1 MSLSNGLPAGPWS
14 LESMLVSRT
23 LTLFSCTVV
32 LALSGSVAGAAA
44 PAAAD
49 GDKPAVDPRIELS
62 KKIQGSEPR
71 DFAPTPVPGI
81 YEYTKGADIGY
92 VSADGK
98 YYFGGDLYEIQA
110 QNNITEERRG
120 GLRAKLLA
128 ALSEKDMI
136 VFSPKDP
143 KYTITVFTDLD
154 CQYCRKLH
162 SEIAE
167 INRLG
172 IKVRYAAYPRTGPG
186 TESWEK
192 AEAVWCSA
200 NRNEALTRAKLG
212 QPIAGKA
219 CPSNPVAREF
229 ALGNQLGVNGTP
241 GIVTSSGRYIG
252 GYEPPKRLLEDIKAA
267 DAGLASR

>member
-1 MSLSNGLPAGPWS
+1 MFA
-14 LESMLVSRT
+14 SRA
-23 LTLFSCTVV
+23 LNLLLIASS
-32 LALSGSVAGAAA
+32 LALTGSAFSA
-44 PAAAD
+44 PAEPEKAAAD
-49 GDKPAVDPRIELS
+49 PRVEIS
-62 KKIQGSEPR
+62 KKIQGSEPK

-81 YEYTKGADIGY
+81 FEYTKGADVGY

-98 YYFGGDLYEIQA
+98 YYFGGDLYEIA
-110 QNNITEERRG
+110 GQNNLTEERRG

-128 ALSEKDMI
+128 SLSEKDMI

-167 INRLG
+167 INKLG

-186 TESWEK
+186 TESWSK

-200 NRNEALTRAKLG
+200 NRPDALTRAKQG
-212 QPIAGKA
+212 QPVAGKA
-219 CPSNPVAREF
+219 CPANPVAREF
-229 ALGNQLGVNGTP
+229 ALGNALGVNGTP

-252 GYEPPKRLLEDIKAA
+252 GYEPPRQLLEDIKASDTA
-267 DAGLASR
+267 FAAR

>member
-1 MSLSNGLPAGPWS
+1 MFD
-14 LESMLVSRT
+14 SRA
-23 LTLFSCTVV
+23 LTLFSCGC
-32 LALSGSVAGAAA
+32 LIALSGALSGA
-44 PAAAD
+44 PAAVAAD
-49 GDKPAVDPRIELS
+49 GEKSAADPRIELS
-62 KKIQGSEPR
+62 KKIQGSEPK

-110 QNNITEERRG
+110 QNNLTEERRG

-128 ALSEKDMI
+128 GIAEKDMI

-186 TESWEK
+186 TESWQK

-200 NRNEALTRAKLG
+200 NRNDALTKAKLG

-229 ALGNQLGVNGTP
+229 ALGNALGVNGTP

-267 DAGLASR
+267 DSGFAAR